1 MKFFNQKQLSI
12 TLLGFLVAPILFFSF
27 VQATGGDF
35 FAIPGVSPSL
45 ILHLYTVVVTSFMAG
60 IQWGI
65 HFCKRT
71 DDSVYLISFFIVVLA
86 WLSLRWPG
94 SISGLGLLLVVIII
108 SMIEEWRLS
117 QQRVTTL
124 WHWQTRCACSG
135 ITILSLLLALSD
147 LAVAR

>member
-12 TLLGFLVAPILFFSF
+12 TLLGLLVAPILFFSF

-35 FAIPGVSPSL
+35 FAKPGVPPSL
-45 ILHLYTVVVTSFMAG
+45 ILHLYTVVVTSFLAG

-71 DDSVYLISFFIVVLA
+71 DDSVYLISFLMVVLT
-86 WLSLRWPG
+86 WVSLSWPG
-94 SISGLGLLLVVIII
+94 AMPGLALLLVVIVIG
-108 SMIEEWRLS
+108 MIEEWRLS

-124 WHWQTRCACSG
+124 WHWQTRCVCSG